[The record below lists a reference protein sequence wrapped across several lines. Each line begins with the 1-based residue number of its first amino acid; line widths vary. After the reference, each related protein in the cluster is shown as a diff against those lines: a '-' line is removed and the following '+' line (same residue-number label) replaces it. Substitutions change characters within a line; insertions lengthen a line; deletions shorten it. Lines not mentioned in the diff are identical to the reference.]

1 MLETFLATLNPMLTL
16 FICIVIGFTL
26 NKTKLLPQDAGN
38 VIAKLEMWVF
48 CPALSFSAMSTFCTI
63 DTIKFHAVNIV
74 FASIVLTVEITI
86 AILLARVFVPQKCD
100 ERGIYI
106 YALAF
111 ANYGYVGDPLVLML
125 FGDEVL
131 SYFKLFCLPITIMTY
146 AWGIGHLMPSGEKKG
161 GFLKNLLNPPTVA
174 MLVGM
179 VVGLTGIGKHMPG
192 FLTTTLDSLKVCM
205 GPLAMILA
213 GFTIAD
219 YEIKSILRDK
229 KLYFASGLRLI
240 VLPAILVAVAYG
252 VKVLAA
258 TLFQMEI
265 GHTVLYLALFATAG
279 PLGLNTV
286 VFPAAY
292 GGNPKTGAGMALV
305 SHTLCVVT
313 IPLMYALMVMLFGPL
328 QI

>member
-48 CPALSFSAMSTFCTI
+48 CPALSFSAMATYCSV
-63 DTIKFHAVNIV
+63 DTVKFHAVNIV
-74 FASIVLTVEITI
+74 FASIVLAVEVTL

-131 SYFKLFCLPITIMTY
+131 SYFKLFCLPISIMTY
-146 AWGIGHLMPSGEKKG
+146 AWGIGHLMPSGKEKG
-161 GFLKNLLNPPTVA
+161 GFLKNLLNPPTIA
-174 MLVGM
+174 MFIGM
-179 VVGLTGIGKHMPG
+179 AVGLTGMGQRLPG

-213 GFTIAD
+213 GFTIAN

-229 KLYFASGLRLI
+229 KLYFASGLRLVI
-240 VLPAILVAVAYG
+240 LPAILVAVAYG
-252 VKVLAA
+252 VKVLAES
-258 TLFQMEI
+258 LFQVEI
-265 GHTVLYLALFATAG
+265 SHTVLYLAFFATAG

-305 SHTLCVVT
+305 SHSLCVVT
-313 IPLMYALMVMLFGPL
+313 IPLMYALMVALFGPL
-328 QI
+328 KL